1 MNIGL
6 ITYED
11 GIMHRGYKPN
21 IKAVIKFLDNYK
33 VIEYYKKKG
42 HNPVKI
48 MVAGDNYRDLK
59 QGSNLKEALE
69 AGKWKGKVIT
79 DNVLID
85 RNGGAHE
92 LADYTVTSLKEL
104 SSLIREEKS
113 YDIVL
118 CDGDN
123 TLWKSYLDG
132 RRRILNHFYFLIEKN
147 TPQWANNIMKT
158 LTVMSE
164 NMLSLAQ
171 VSPRQLYKRK
181 EDSLEDFLKEVKENK
196 SFLIINSLSSELVI
210 KRILNQIKSIK
221 KSYIKNRVL

>member
-11 GIMHRGYKPN
+11 GIMHRGYKPDT
-21 IKAVIKFLDNYK
+21 KAVIKFLDNYK
-33 VIEYYKKKG
+33 VIEYYEKKG

-69 AGKWKGKVIT
+69 AGKWKGKIIM
-79 DNVLID
+79 DNVLVD
-85 RNGGAHE
+85 RHGGAHE

-123 TLWKSYLDG
+123 TLWKSYLD
-132 RRRILNHFYFLIEKN
+132 RQRKN
-147 TPQWANNIMKT
+147 LTGKHTPQWGNNIMKT
-158 LTVMSE
+158 LTVMAE
-164 NMLSLAQ
+164 NMLSLTRI
-171 VSPRQLYKRK
+171 SPRQLYKSE
-181 EDSLEDFLKEVKENK
+181 EDSLEDFLKEVKDNK
-196 SFLIINSLSSELVI
+196 SFLIINSLSSELII
-210 KRILNQIKSIK
+210 KRILNKVKGVK